1 MQQTL
6 RIGEAADQSGLATSA
21 IRYYE
26 SLGLL
31 PEPGRSTSGY
41 REYDAE
47 EVELLRFVARLRTLE
62 FPLTDIQE
70 IVGLR
75 REGKAP
81 CSAVRS
87 TISREADAIESRIE
101 DLKRLKRELKTLQ
114 ALAEDLPDDWPTACV
129 CNVLEPSTGSN
140 S

>member
-1 MQQTL
+1 MQHTL

-47 EVELLRFVARLRTLE
+47 EVELLRFDARLRTLE

-87 TISREADAIESRIE
+87 TISREADAIDSRIE
-101 DLKRLKRELKTLQ
+101 DLKRLRRELKTLE
-114 ALAEDLPDDWPTACV
+114 ALAEDLPDEWPTACV
-129 CNVLEPSTGSN
+129 CNVLEPSAGTN
-140 S
+140 N